1 MRTAGASLV
10 ATTGY
15 GAVAAATGAG
25 INLATTLTD
34 MVAQRIEKGQI
45 EKICAQ
51 RNQVAT
57 RLQEYFD
64 ELERV
69 AIELKA
75 LNVEENRAYLLS
87 LGSVISKGKKV
98 KTTAEEILRL
108 SQSAQAASGT
118 SSILSRS
125 GDLFWKGMDLKS
137 QGLMKSLA
145 FFGFNV
151 SKEGALAVIRSGTI
165 VLNGAFAIYDVYS
178 LIQTIKKNHP
188 TADAISE
195 MIKQMKE
202 ELAQINEFK
211 EIASEMEND

>member
-10 ATTGY
+10 AATGY